1 MLLQFI
7 ENMVWR
13 GGKEGSLM
21 KEGKDGIKLPL
32 FSGNDD
38 TDCTVLNTHFI
49 LKGASTD
56 TDTNTR

>member
-1 MLLQFI
+1 MASEKILPLCEF
-7 ENMVWR
+7 
-13 GGKEGSLM
+13 
-21 KEGKDGIKLPL
+21 KLPL